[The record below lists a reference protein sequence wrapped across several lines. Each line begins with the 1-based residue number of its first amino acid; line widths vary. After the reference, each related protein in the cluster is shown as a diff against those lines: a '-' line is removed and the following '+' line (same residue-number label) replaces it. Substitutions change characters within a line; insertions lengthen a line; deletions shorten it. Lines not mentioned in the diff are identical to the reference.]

1 MMKNILSQHWTIFS
15 IVILLFGSGW
25 IWLSRTPPGSTTS
38 GNIPVPRQGFLAPD
52 FSLQTPDGQI
62 LNLAEFRGRP
72 ILINLWASWCPPCK
86 AEMPDLEQVYK
97 DYQSE
102 GFIILGVNATNQD
115 DPGKAIS
122 FAKEY
127 GLTFPI
133 LFDMDGKVS
142 QLYQLQALPTSFFV
156 DKNGVIQDVVIGG
169 PMSAALLRI
178 RVEQLLK

>member
-1 MMKNILSQHWTIFS
+1 
-15 IVILLFGSGW
+15 
-25 IWLSRTPPGSTTS
+25 
-38 GNIPVPRQGFLAPD
+38 
-52 FSLQTPDGQI
+52 
-62 LNLAEFRGRP
+62 
-72 ILINLWASWCPPCK
+72 
-86 AEMPDLEQVYK
+86 MPDLEQVYQ

-102 GFIILGVNATNQD
+102 GLIILGVNATNQD
-115 DPGKAIS
+115 DPEKAVS

-133 LFDMDGKVS
+133 LFDKDGKVS

-169 PMSAALLRI
+169 PMSSALLRI